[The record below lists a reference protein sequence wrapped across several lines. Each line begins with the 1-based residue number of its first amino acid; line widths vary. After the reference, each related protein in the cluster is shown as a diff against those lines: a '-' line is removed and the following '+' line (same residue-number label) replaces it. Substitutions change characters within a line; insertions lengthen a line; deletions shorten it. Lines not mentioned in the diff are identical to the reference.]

1 MKKKMKHGKLTL
13 KSNKC
18 NLPCDDSPQKTL
30 HNDKSFVPLQK
41 GDIIW
46 VATRT
51 AGGLWKGVLSGRT
64 GWFRPSHTEPCSHGN
79 GEGTQRRTPN
89 PRRTPRKTKPRTVEE
104 VLYRIG
110 LEVGI
115 FIVKLGFFLQ
125 IQIFLCFGL
134 EILTFYF
141 FQYDVLLFLDG
152 YKNSFFFAIGMILQN
167 FSLKK
172 TPIRKIK
179 FL

>member
-1 MKKKMKHGKLTL
+1 MLLHDFFSSHEQEFFSITMEIFFSHNLFLLWIFSIYFFPVIYYLPNGHITL

-18 NLPCDDSPQKTL
+18 NLPCDNGLLIKL
-30 HNDKSFVPLQK
+30 HNNKLYLPLQK

-104 VLYRIG
+104 LLYRIG
-110 LEVGI
+110 LEVSM
-115 FIVKLGFFLQ
+115 FTV
-125 IQIFLCFGL
+125 
-134 EILTFYF
+134 
-141 FQYDVLLFLDG
+141 
-152 YKNSFFFAIGMILQN
+152 
-167 FSLKK
+167 
-172 TPIRKIK
+172 
-179 FL
+179 

>member
-1 MKKKMKHGKLTL
+1 MHNNKLL
-13 KSNKC
+13 V
-18 NLPCDDSPQKTL
+18 L
-30 HNDKSFVPLQK
+30 LQK

-104 VLYRIG
+104 LLYRIG
-110 LEVGI
+110 LEVSM
-115 FIVKLGFFLQ
+115 FTV
-125 IQIFLCFGL
+125 
-134 EILTFYF
+134 
-141 FQYDVLLFLDG
+141 
-152 YKNSFFFAIGMILQN
+152 
-167 FSLKK
+167 
-172 TPIRKIK
+172 
-179 FL
+179 

>member
-1 MKKKMKHGKLTL
+1 MEHDHFTL

-18 NLPCDDSPQKTL
+18 NLPCDDSPQKKM
-30 HNDKSFVPLQK
+30 HNNKLFVSLQK

-104 VLYRIG
+104 LLYRIG
-110 LEVGI
+110 LEVIGG
-115 FIVKLGFFLQ
+115 KLLTAWQGFFVGTDFCILVLCNFGFLQ
-125 IQIFLCFGL
+125 
-134 EILTFYF
+134 FY
-141 FQYDVLLFLDG
+141 LFVIIELMTI
-152 YKNSFFFAIGMILQN
+152 KRNQN
-167 FSLKK
+167 
-172 TPIRKIK
+172 
-179 FL
+179 

>member
-1 MKKKMKHGKLTL
+1 MEHDHFTL

-18 NLPCDDSPQKTL
+18 NLPCVDSPQKKM
-30 HNDKSFVPLQK
+30 HNNKLFVSLQK

-104 VLYRIG
+104 LLYRIG
-110 LEVGI
+110 LEVSI
-115 FIVKLGFFLQ
+115 FTVKLGFFCRFR
-125 IQIFLCFGL
+125 FLCFGF
-134 EILTFYF
+134 EILAFYF
-141 FQYDVLLFLDG
+141 LPI
-152 YKNSFFFAIGMILQN
+152 FFFAIFEWMAIKTAYYRFSSAIGMILQN
-167 FSLKK
+167 FS
-172 TPIRKIK
+172 
-179 FL
+179 

>member
-1 MKKKMKHGKLTL
+1 MIFFPAMNKNFFQSQWRFFFPHNLFLLWIFSIYFFPVIYYLPKMKNMKKKMEHGHFTL

-18 NLPCDDSPQKTL
+18 NLPCDDGLLIKL
-30 HNDKSFVPLQK
+30 HNNKLFVPLQK

-79 GEGTQRRTPN
+79 GEGTHRRTPN

-104 VLYRIG
+104 LLYRIG
-110 LEVGI
+110 LEVSM
-115 FIVKLGFFLQ
+115 FTV
-125 IQIFLCFGL
+125 
-134 EILTFYF
+134 
-141 FQYDVLLFLDG
+141 
-152 YKNSFFFAIGMILQN
+152 
-167 FSLKK
+167 
-172 TPIRKIK
+172 
-179 FL
+179 

>member
-1 MKKKMKHGKLTL
+1 MKNMKKKMEQGHFTL

-18 NLPCDDSPQKTL
+18 NLPCDDGLLIKL
-30 HNDKSFVPLQK
+30 HNNKLYLPLQK

-104 VLYRIG
+104 LLYRIG
-110 LEVGI
+110 LEVSM
-115 FIVKLGFFLQ
+115 FTV
-125 IQIFLCFGL
+125 
-134 EILTFYF
+134 
-141 FQYDVLLFLDG
+141 
-152 YKNSFFFAIGMILQN
+152 
-167 FSLKK
+167 
-172 TPIRKIK
+172 
-179 FL
+179 